1 MGLLCCWVVAPP
13 VMTGGR
19 FQVQG
24 DLFVL
29 AFAVMQAGAFTKCG
43 LESPDGE
50 VNCKPRDPGVLG
62 FRQQGGGSIREG
74 G

>member
-29 AFAVMQAGAFTKCG
+29 ALAVRQAGAFTKCG

-50 VNCKPRDPGVLG
+50 VSCKP
-62 FRQQGGGSIREG
+62 
-74 G
+74 